1 MGVDVGRYGGRS
13 TWESSNCSTS
23 SVKSEALSL
32 VGSEVGEEG
41 GSFRREKKL

>member
-1 MGVDVGRYGGRS
+1 MLMLVDMVVGAHG
-13 TWESSNCSTS
+13 NPLIASTS